1 MVSVSP
7 GADVYGEYRSPHN
20 IWQASSV
27 NLGLVAHWKL
37 DDGSG
42 STASD
47 AGGNGY
53 HGTLVNMADSQW
65 VTGHV
70 SGALRFDGINDY
82 VTAGSAMPY
91 SNIITVAAWVKPASL
106 AVDRQIVSE
115 GYNGVITQWEL
126 KTSSAGG
133 RVSFRH
139 WAPGEV
145 GVQSVHSLT
154 VGVWTHVAG
163 TYDGT
168 TWRIYWNGVLD
179 NQNVNSGIIET
190 NRRVM
195 IGAVDINGT
204 AGQFWHGEIDDV
216 RVYDRVLTT
225 DELAALAGM

>member
-1 MVSVSP
+1 V
-7 GADVYGEYRSPHN
+7 R
-20 IWQASSV
+20 
-27 NLGLVAHWKL
+27 
-37 DDGSG
+37 
-42 STASD
+42 
-47 AGGNGY
+47 
-53 HGTLVNMADSQW
+53 
-65 VTGHV
+65 
-70 SGALRFDGINDY
+70 
-82 VTAGSAMPY
+82 
-91 SNIITVAAWVKPASL
+91 PASL

-139 WAPGEV
+139 WAPGEI

-216 RVYDRVLTT
+216 RVYDRVLTA